1 MEFAYEPVNED
12 IRVVV
17 GVDFGTTYS
26 GLAYAYVNENKER
39 TEIAVNEDW
48 GNFKSTNKTN
58 TALQYDETYR
68 AVLNWGAG
76 ALSSEP
82 TKRKRSELPKPIEY
96 FKFYLGDDIP
106 ESKKPKLPQEITF
119 EKAITDFLR
128 EMGKTMKEKIENSW
142 PDIDFYKQVL
152 LVFTVPAEFNENV
165 RIIMRKCIFDADLI
179 KSLGTLNLQFTT
191 EPEAASVYCIN
202 KLKEFDNMK
211 TGDTYLVVD
220 CGGGTVDLTVRKL
233 LEGGR
238 IAETTERTGDFCGST
253 YVDDEFLKFLE
264 VKVGKSAVKIL
275 KEKHYDQ
282 VNYMVHKFFCPQVK
296 IPFNGKEN
304 DFKIIEFDIEKKC
317 PALIKYINDPERE
330 QLENDEWI
338 IEINFEM
345 VKAFFDP
352 AINKII
358 RLITYQ
364 LSKCPHCSVLF
375 LVGGFGESRYLQQI
389 IKEEFGDKVK
399 ISIPPNPAAA
409 ILKGACE
416 YGIDMRIIASRVLK
430 WSYGVMVYNVWQGN
444 DPLSRMESN
453 GRIKKFHLLACKGT
467 EVDVDKE
474 FSDTMVPIHAEQTSV
489 LFQFFYTPEY
499 NATYC
504 DEPHV
509 MKLGDFQVNGLPTA
523 NSGLDRSVLISLRF
537 ASMENT
543 VATAKSLHNGDVYHT
558 TFSMK

>member
-26 GLAYAYVNENKER
+26 ER

-128 EMGKTMKEKIENSW
+128 EM
-142 PDIDFYKQVL
+142 
-152 LVFTVPAEFNENV
+152 EFNENV

-211 TGDTYLVVD
+211 T
-220 CGGGTVDLTVRKL
+220 GGTVDLTVRKL